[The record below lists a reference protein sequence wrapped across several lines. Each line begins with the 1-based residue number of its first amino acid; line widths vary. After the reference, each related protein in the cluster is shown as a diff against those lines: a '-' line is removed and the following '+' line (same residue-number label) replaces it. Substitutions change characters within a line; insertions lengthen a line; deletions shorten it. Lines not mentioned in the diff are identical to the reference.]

1 MSYHLRSEHVRVN
14 LLMMNW
20 RTCLV
25 MFCDQISRCLIIDE
39 NLETCHNTSSQKNA
53 SDSRLRRRNNLL
65 NIGHFVKRQL
75 VDR

>member
-39 NLETCHNTSSQKNA
+39 NLETCHNTSSLIKRELEKERQ
-53 SDSRLRRRNNLL
+53 
-65 NIGHFVKRQL
+65 NIS
-75 VDR
+75 